1 MYESMNTCFVATLI
15 KRKKSLS
22 SLQFI
27 HPDAYAVADAGR
39 TRLSRERGADD
50 TFVAEAGRER
60 LIRWWRELAR
70 SRSLPCENLLT
81 SVPRAVRKNGV
92 GGSLYAP

>member
-1 MYESMNTCFVATLI
+1 MCFVVCGYVNQT
-15 KRKKSLS
+15 KSHSRLFNS
-22 SLQFI
+22 FY
-27 HPDAYAVADAGR
+27 PDAYADAGR
-39 TRLSRERGADD
+39 TRERGADD
-50 TFVAEAGRER
+50 TFVAEAGRES